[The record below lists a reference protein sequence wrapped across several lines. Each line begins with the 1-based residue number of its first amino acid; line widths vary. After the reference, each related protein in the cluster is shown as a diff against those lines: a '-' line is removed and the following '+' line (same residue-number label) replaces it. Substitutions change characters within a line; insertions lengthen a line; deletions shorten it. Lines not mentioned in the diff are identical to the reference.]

1 MKYNWDEKNNDEI
14 LLEIKQIEF
23 DYQALKQ
30 KLINDFDTLVEI
42 ETKYSE
48 AHKVINERLKGN
60 I

>member
-1 MKYNWDEKNNDEI
+1 MKYNWNEKNNDEI

-23 DYQALKQ
+23 DYLALKQ
-30 KLINDFDTLVEI
+30 KLINDFDRLVEI

>member
-1 MKYNWDEKNNDEI
+1 MKNNWDDKNNDEI

-23 DYQALKQ
+23 DYESLKQ
-30 KLINDFDTLVEI
+30 KLVNDFDKLVDL

-48 AHKVINERLKGN
+48 AHKVINERLKSN

>member
-30 KLINDFDTLVEI
+30 KLINDFDRLVEI
-42 ETKYSE
+42 ERKYAE
-48 AHKVINERLKGN
+48 AHKVINERLKSN

>member
-30 KLINDFDTLVEI
+30 KLINDFDKLVDI
-42 ETKYSE
+42 ETKYAE

>member
-30 KLINDFDTLVEI
+30 KLINDFDRLVEI

>member
-30 KLINDFDTLVEI
+30 KLINDFDKLVEI
-42 ETKYSE
+42 EHKYAE
-48 AHKVINERLKGN
+48 AHKVINERLKSN